1 MPLLGSGIE
10 ISRAGS
16 VDWLLQSRSD
26 SMNRFS
32 RILFG
37 VACLAVSMT
46 PVLAAEAQQVK
57 VLGEAVDVKRFPAT
71 GKELVL
77 YIAPGY
83 GFSPRSEA
91 TAERLAGIGIEVW
104 MVDLVESF
112 FLPRGNRSVREF
124 DGRYVAG
131 LIEIAHKQTGKR
143 VTLLTSSYGAIPLLR
158 GARQWQLNNAK
169 LRESYLNGA
178 ILFAPELFQSI
189 PALGTD
195 PLFEPITSATN
206 IPIMIYQ
213 EELRNNRWQLD
224 NVIARL
230 KQGGAPVYWKIIP
243 GVVGFFYEIDSLPPT
258 QKALREIPNEF
269 PRVIKLLA
277 STPAPHEA
285 AAIDNKAK
293 IKRSN
298 IDIELK
304 RYRGSRQPLPLD
316 LVDING
322 RRVTR
327 PDFQGK
333 VTVVNFWATWCP
345 PCVHEIPSLNRLSR
359 KMAGYDFELLSVNF
373 GEDKS
378 SIEKFMKQV
387 NVSFPV
393 LLDHKGV
400 EAGKWNTIALPSTFV
415 IGPDGRFAYA
425 VNAAIEWDSPKVVAA
440 LKRLAR
446 KNPDLK

>member
-1 MPLLGSGIE
+1 
-10 ISRAGS
+10 
-16 VDWLLQSRSD
+16 
-26 SMNRFS
+26 MNRFC
-32 RILFG
+32 RILFSL
-37 VACLAVSMT
+37 VCLAISAT
-46 PVLAAEAQQVK
+46 PAAAEEREVK
-57 VLGEAVDVKRFPAT
+57 VLGESIEVQRSSAP
-71 GKELVL
+71 GNELVL

-91 TAERLAGIGIEVW
+91 TAKRLAGIGIEVW
-104 MVDLVESF
+104 MADVAESL
-112 FLPRGNRSVREF
+112 FLPRGTRSMREV
-124 DGRYVAG
+124 DSRYVAG
-131 LIEIAHKQTGKR
+131 LITQAHEQTGKHI
-143 VTLLTSSYGAIPLLR
+143 TLLTSSYGAIPLLR
-158 GARQWQLNNAK
+158 GARQWQLENAELK
-169 LRESYLNGA
+169 ESYLNGA

-195 PLFEPITSATN
+195 PLFEPITTATN

-224 NVIARL
+224 NVIAKL
-230 KQGGAPVYWKIIP
+230 KQGGAQVYWKIIP

-258 QKALREIPNEF
+258 QKALQEIPNDF

-277 STPAPHEA
+277 STPAPLTA
-285 AAIDNKAK
+285 VPIDSKAK

-304 RYRGSRQPLPLD
+304 RYRGNRQPQPLD

-322 RRVTR
+322 KRVTR
-327 PDFQGK
+327 PDFRGK

-359 KMAGYDFELLSVNF
+359 KMAADNFELLSVNF
-373 GEDKS
+373 GEDRS
-378 SIEKFMKQV
+378 TIEKFMKQV

-393 LLDHKGV
+393 LLDHKGI

-415 IGPDGRFAYA
+415 IGPDGKFAYA

-440 LKRLAR
+440 LKRLAAR
-446 KNPDLK
+446 